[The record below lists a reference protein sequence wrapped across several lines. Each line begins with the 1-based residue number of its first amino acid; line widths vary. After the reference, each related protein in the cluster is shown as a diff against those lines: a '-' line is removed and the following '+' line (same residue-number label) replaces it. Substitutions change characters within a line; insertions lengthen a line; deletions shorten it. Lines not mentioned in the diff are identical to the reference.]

1 MWKLVGTREKEVLF
15 WTSEGKTAEEVAT
28 ILGISKR
35 TVEWHLRNVRDKTR
49 TTNVVHS
56 VAMAMKYGLIGLMGT
71 GMCGVGIAAAL
82 ENPTLR
88 RMFRDDAYFEIVRQ
102 LIG

>member
-1 MWKLVGTREKEVLF
+1 MWKRIGTREKEVLF

-35 TVEWHLRNVRDKTR
+35 TVEWHLRNVRDKTK

-56 VAMAMKYGLIGLMGT
+56 IALAVRCGVIGVMGT
-71 GMCGVGIAAAL
+71 GICGIGISAAMQSPL
-82 ENPTLR
+82 LR
-88 RMFRDDAYFEIVRQ
+88 KIMLDIDVFGVARTI
-102 LIG
+102 IG

>member
-1 MWKLVGTREKEVLF
+1 MWKRIGAREKEVLF

-35 TVEWHLRNVRDKTR
+35 TVEWHLRNVRDKTK

-56 VAMAMKYGLIGLMGT
+56 IALAVRCGVIGVMGT
-71 GMCGVGIAAAL
+71 GICGIGISAAMQSPL
-82 ENPTLR
+82 LR
-88 RMFRDDAYFEIVRQ
+88 KIMLDIDVFGVARTI
-102 LIG
+102 IG

>member
-1 MWKLVGTREKEVLF
+1 MWKRIGTREKEVLF

-35 TVEWHLRNVRDKTR
+35 TVEWHLRNVRDKTK

-56 VAMAMKYGLIGLMGT
+56 IAMAVKYGVIGLMGT
-71 GMCGVGIAAAL
+71 GICGIGIAVAMQSPL
-82 ENPTLR
+82 LR
-88 RMFRDDAYFEIVRQ
+88 KAMRDWEQFEVVRN
-102 LIG
+102 LLF